1 MWKSGCL
8 HGLDLDVTSTGP
20 RKKYLD
26 LDFWMSDLDFWMSGG
41 PKSGCLDFLDL
52 DVVVPGP
59 RRNIWIWMFAWAR
72 TWTWMPAWT
81 QTWTCPVWPPW
92 HHGTIRHAPGKGK
105 HTITVMCPFVYH
117 LRAVCA
123 KPGVELATRPGSK

>member
-52 DVVVPGP
+52 DAAVPGP
-59 RRNIWIWMFAWAR
+59 VGKYKGFTYGNILVGQYQGLPM
-72 TWTWMPAWT
+72 
-81 QTWTCPVWPPW
+81 
-92 HHGTIRHAPGKGK
+92 G
-105 HTITVMCPFVYH
+105 
-117 LRAVCA
+117 
-123 KPGVELATRPGSK
+123 

>member
-1 MWKSGCL
+1 MSQGGDRPELLDFWMWESGCL

-52 DVVVPGP
+52 DVAVPGP
-59 RRNIWIWMFAWAR
+59 RKNIWMWANI
-72 TWTWMPAWT
+72 
-81 QTWTCPVWPPW
+81 Q
-92 HHGTIRHAPGKGK
+92 KK
-105 HTITVMCPFVYH
+105 HPDPE
-117 LRAVCA
+117 
-123 KPGVELATRPGSK
+123 K